1 MALPSWLYISQLSG
15 TSGTT
20 TITVS
25 ASTNNSDY
33 MLYCFPYVNTEK
45 QRKKI
50 FISENP
56 SLSGSTGNNS

>member
-25 ASTNNSDY
+25 ASTNNSDN
-33 MLYCFPYVNTEK
+33 MLYCFPYVTTENK
-45 QRKKI
+45 KKKI

-56 SLSGSTGNNS
+56 SSGSTGNNS